1 MRATFTLS
9 ILFLMLF
16 TSLIVRAQD
25 ITRPQPAV
33 YDKGA
38 VIINGA
44 RLSKPNQIGPML
56 LENHRPEVE
65 LYFRKYKGNRGA
77 SNVFGFIGGFLAGY
91 SLGEAITGKKLNG
104 GLLGS
109 GLGVIGLSALFQI
122 GANSNLKKAVEHY
135 NGNTKGVSLSPG
147 VYADPISTGIGLRLS
162 Y

>member
-1 MRATFTLS
+1 
-9 ILFLMLF
+9 MLF
-16 TSLIVRAQD
+16 TSLISRAQD

-33 YDKGA
+33 YDKGS

-44 RLSKPNQIGPML
+44 RLIKPKQIGPVL
-56 LENHRPEVE
+56 LESHQPEVE

-77 SNVFGFIGGFLAGY
+77 SNVFGFIGGFLVGY
-91 SLGEAITGKKLNG
+91 SLGEAITGKKING

-122 GANSNLKKAVEHY
+122 GSNSNLKKAVEHY
-135 NGNTKGVSLSPG
+135 NGSPKGISFSPG
-147 VYADPISTGIGLRLS
+147 LYTDPISAGIGLRLS